1 MEHSALHSPL
11 HSPQKM
17 ARRQRSSGGKVR
29 DGNAGGSATA
39 SADDGAGSVDAAT
52 VHRSALPRVT
62 GVRHWSTPDYTRVAI
77 DVEQEV
83 KFGSQRISN
92 PDRIF
97 FDLRDTK
104 LASTLVGKTFEV
116 DDGFLKKI
124 RVAEFQPGRTR
135 IVLEVDDL
143 AGYEAFLLPDPYRLI
158 IDVHGK
164 DMHVKNHGNV
174 AARVRTATD
183 TDDDSSKPS
192 SNNGSENDGSEVEQR
207 ASRPLT
213 AADAR
218 ISTRKDAESGARKA
232 QAESSQEPANPSKP
246 GLIETDLPAEDVAAE
261 PKT

>member
-104 LASTLVGKTFEV
+104 LASTLVGKTFDV
-116 DDGFLKKI
+116 DDGFLKTI

-143 AGYEAFLLPDPYRLI
+143 ASYDAFLLPDPYRLI

-164 DMHVKNHGNV
+164 DIHGKDNRM
-174 AARVRTATD
+174 ARARELKEADTATAD
-183 TDDDSSKPS
+183 VEAPPKAGSNSDALKADVPKSELKADMKALAGKPVSK
-192 SNNGSENDGSEVEQR
+192 NEQIHGD
-207 ASRPLT
+207 P
-213 AADAR
+213 
-218 ISTRKDAESGARKA
+218 
-232 QAESSQEPANPSKP
+232 
-246 GLIETDLPAEDVAAE
+246 
-261 PKT
+261 